1 VNIYSIFK
9 KEKRNRKCGKMDF
22 NIRVATVQDTQEL
35 LNIYEYYV
43 LNTAISFEYEVPTV
57 EEFKTRIENTLLKYP
72 YLVAESNSENK
83 NEIIGYAYA
92 SAFKSRPA
100 YDWAV
105 ETSIYVKYGLT
116 KSGVGKRLYQELE
129 RYLKMQNI
137 TNMNACIAV
146 PEVEDEYCTRNSR
159 DFHEHIGFNMVGEFH
174 KCGYKFNR
182 WYNMVWLEKIIGEH
196 TTNQKDIVP
205 FRKLL

>member
-1 VNIYSIFK
+1 
-9 KEKRNRKCGKMDF
+9 MDF

-146 PEVEDEYCTRNSR
+146 PEVEDEYCTRNSL

-196 TTNQKDIVP
+196 TIVP

>member
-1 VNIYSIFK
+1 
-9 KEKRNRKCGKMDF
+9 MDF

-146 PEVEDEYCTRNSR
+146 PEVEDEYCTRNSL

-182 WYNMVWLEKIIGEH
+182 WYNMVWLEKIIREH

>member
-1 VNIYSIFK
+1 
-9 KEKRNRKCGKMDF
+9 MDF
-22 NIRVATVQDTQEL
+22 NIRVATLEDAQEL

-57 EEFKTRIENTLLKYP
+57 HEFEARIQNTLLKYP
-72 YLVAESNSENK
+72 YLVAEVVSENQ
-83 NEIIGYAYA
+83 NDIIGYAYA
-92 SAFKSRPA
+92 SEFKSRPA

-105 ETSIYVKYGLT
+105 ETSIYIKNGLT
-116 KSGVGKRLYQELE
+116 KSGVGKKLYQELE
-129 RYLKMQNI
+129 KYLKMQNI

-146 PEVEDEYCTRNSR
+146 PEVEDEYCTTNSL
-159 DFHEHIGFNMVGEFH
+159 DFHKHIGFNMVGEFH

-196 TTNQKDIVP
+196 TTNQKAVIS
-205 FRKLL
+205 FKTLL

>member
-1 VNIYSIFK
+1 
-9 KEKRNRKCGKMDF
+9 MDF
-22 NIRVATVQDTQEL
+22 NIRVATVQDTKEL

-57 EEFKTRIENTLLKYP
+57 EEFRTRIENTLSKYP
-72 YLVAESNSENK
+72 YLVAESTSENK

-92 SAFKSRPA
+92 SEFKSRPA

-105 ETSIYVKYGLT
+105 ETSIYVKNGLT

-129 RYLKMQNI
+129 KYLKMQNI

-146 PEVEDEYCTRNSR
+146 PEVKDEYCTRNSL

-196 TTNQKDIVP
+196 NTNPKDIVP
-205 FRKLL
+205 FKKLL

>member
-1 VNIYSIFK
+1 
-9 KEKRNRKCGKMDF
+9 MDF

-146 PEVEDEYCTRNSR
+146 PEVEDEYCTRNSL

-196 TTNQKDIVP
+196 TTNPKDIVP

>member
-1 VNIYSIFK
+1 
-9 KEKRNRKCGKMDF
+9 MDF
-22 NIRVATVQDTQEL
+22 NIRVATVEDAREL
-35 LNIYEYYV
+35 VNIYEYYV

-57 EEFKTRIENTLLKYP
+57 EEFRARIENTLSKYP
-72 YLVAESNSENK
+72 YLVAESVSENK

-105 ETSIYVKYGLT
+105 ETSIYVKHGLT

-129 RYLKMQNI
+129 KYLKMQNI

-146 PEVEDEYCTRNSR
+146 PEVEDEYCTRNSL

-174 KCGYKFNR
+174 KCGYKFNK

-196 TTNQKDIVP
+196 TTNPKDIVS